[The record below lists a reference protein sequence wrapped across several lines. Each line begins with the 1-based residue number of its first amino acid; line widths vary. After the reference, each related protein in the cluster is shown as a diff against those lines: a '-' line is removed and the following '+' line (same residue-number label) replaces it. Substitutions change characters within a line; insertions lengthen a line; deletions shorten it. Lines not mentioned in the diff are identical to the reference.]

1 MFSYIKL
8 KLANYI
14 LQREIR
20 KNNRVAQVVS
30 VSKTKT
36 LALLFDANN
45 SQDILVVKSFL
56 KYFLNRDIDVYVFGF
71 VNKRKMEDIHLS
83 TIHVNYFNLQDLNLI
98 GIPNS
103 KKFNL
108 FIKKKYEILINLSL
122 KNSFPTK
129 YLALKSNSKYRIGI
143 FTDRNNRDYD
153 LMMKLKI
160 KSLDFFKK
168 HLIHYLEIID
178 KNNEK

>member
-1 MFSYIKL
+1 M
-8 KLANYI
+8 
-14 LQREIR
+14 
-20 KNNRVAQVVS
+20 
-30 VSKTKT
+30 
-36 LALLFDANN
+36 
-45 SQDILVVKSFL
+45 
-56 KYFLNRDIDVYVFGF
+56 
-71 VNKRKMEDIHLS
+71 
-83 TIHVNYFNLQDLNLI
+83 NLI

-103 KKFNL
+103 KKINL

-143 FTDRNNRDYD
+143 YTDSNNRDYD

-160 KSLDFFKK
+160 KSLDYFKK

-178 KNNEK
+178 NNNEK

>member
-20 KNNRVAQVVS
+20 KNNRVSQVVS
-30 VSKTKT
+30 ISRVKT

-45 SQDILVVKSFL
+45 TQEILVVKSFL

-98 GIPNS
+98 GLPNS
-103 KKFNL
+103 KKINL

-143 FTDRNNRDYD
+143 YTDSNNRDYD

-160 KSLDFFKK
+160 KSLDYFKQ

-178 KNNEK
+178 KNDEK